1 MKSSGLS
8 KFAFFGTVL
17 MAVAVLLLSVILV
30 FSFKG
35 LDSDCPVLI
44 MYGTEGEVPKAAL
57 RKALSLSGMD
67 YIVLSERKWYDSDGN
82 IDVSKVLD
90 DRSNKDRDI
99 LISAQGET
107 AVDVLNAYAEVDE
120 VKGFILIE
128 PEIGGNLSIEG
139 FSDSFPDKDVFIL
152 TSKTTET
159 SDARLLYER
168 LSGEDSLYGVYAES
182 DMPFGSDKYFDPSG
196 NRAFYISGFSNTGDV
211 GIYCLPTFQ
220 IELSEYINAVYDF
233 PGNKNP
239 TGFIMSWYILSM
251 VALFAFLAGLFA
263 LISSLPTV
271 KKPSG
276 VRFTVK
282 DKVTLFTCAF
292 FSLCL
297 SALAGVFAYK
307 QNDSILSIILSASV
321 FVPAL
326 ITAIS
331 DSGDVIRN
339 MKQKQLKPKNRR
351 TAQVLS
357 ILSGLFVLLFVL
369 YVCGTDKIDGT
380 LIKLLIVIMII
391 ALDFVLIMAES
402 LADLYSR
409 IDSGMSLGYFGR
421 YAYVLTGLLPS
432 LVTLLV
438 TFIIS
443 DGIGIENA
451 LLGISASLVPMF
463 LALPVHRHLGDSFY
477 TAMAHAAVSAVLVFA
492 LL

>member
-17 MAVAVLLLSVILV
+17 MVIAVLLLSVILV

-35 LDSDCPVLI
+35 LDSDCPILI
-44 MYGTEGEVPKAAL
+44 MYGTEGEAPKAAL

-67 YIVLSERKWYDSDGN
+67 YKVLSERKWYDSDGK
-82 IDVSKVLD
+82 IDISKVLD
-90 DRSNKDRDI
+90 DRNNKDRDI

-128 PEIGGNLSIEG
+128 PVIGGNLSIEG

-152 TSKTTET
+152 TSKKTES

-196 NRAFYISGFSNTGDV
+196 NRAFYVSGFSNTGDV

-239 TGFIMSWYILSM
+239 TGFIMSWYILSI
-251 VALFAFLAGLFA
+251 VAMFAFLAGLFA
-263 LISSLPTV
+263 LVSSLPTV

-276 VRFTVK
+276 VRFITK
-282 DKVTLFTCAF
+282 DKVTLVICAF
-292 FSLCL
+292 LSLGFS
-297 SALAGVFAYK
+297 AAAGIFAYK
-307 QNDSILSIILSASV
+307 KNDSILSIILSASV
-321 FVPAL
+321 FVPTL

-331 DSGDVIRN
+331 DSGDVARHL
-339 MKQKQLKPKNRR
+339 KHKQLKPKNRR
-351 TAQVLS
+351 TAQILS
-357 ILSGLFVLLFVL
+357 ILSGLFVLFFVL

-380 LIKLLIVIMII
+380 LIKLLIVIMVV
-391 ALDFVLIMAES
+391 ALDFVLVMAES

-409 IDSGMSLGYFGR
+409 IENGMSMGYFGR
-421 YAYVLTGLLPS
+421 YAYVLTGLIPS
-432 LVTLLV
+432 LVTLLI
-438 TFIIS
+438 TLIMS
-443 DGIGIENA
+443 DGIGVENA
-451 LLGISASLVPMF
+451 LLGISASLVPM
-463 LALPVHRHLGDSFY
+463 LLSLPVHRHLGDSFY
-477 TAMAHAAVSAVLVFA
+477 TAMAHAAISAILVFA